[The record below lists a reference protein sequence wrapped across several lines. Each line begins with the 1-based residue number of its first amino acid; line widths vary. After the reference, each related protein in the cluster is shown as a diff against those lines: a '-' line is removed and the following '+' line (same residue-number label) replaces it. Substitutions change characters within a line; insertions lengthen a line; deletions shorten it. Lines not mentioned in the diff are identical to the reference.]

1 MTLAGRVALVTGASQ
16 GIGRACALKL
26 AQSGATVALA
36 ARSQEK
42 LQELAA
48 EIAAAGGTAAAFP
61 LDVSDEE
68 QIKAT
73 FKAVISSARQD

>member
-26 AQSGATVALA
+26 AQSGATLALA

-42 LQELAA
+42 LQEVAA
-48 EIAAAGGTAAAFP
+48 EIAAAGGTATCFP
-61 LDVSDEE
+61 SG
-68 QIKAT
+68 
-73 FKAVISSARQD
+73 RQRRGTDQGHLQDRHRPAGQD